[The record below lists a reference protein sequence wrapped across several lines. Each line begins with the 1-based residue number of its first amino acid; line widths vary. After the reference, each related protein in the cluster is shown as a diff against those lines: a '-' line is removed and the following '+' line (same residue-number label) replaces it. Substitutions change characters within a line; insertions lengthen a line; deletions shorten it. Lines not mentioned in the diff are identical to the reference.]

1 MCSGRVDL
9 THVFKAF
16 SKGAD
21 GVFVIGCHLGEC
33 NYITHGN
40 YHALSTVQLAK
51 KILERVGL
59 DPGRLRI
66 EFISGAEGVRFAET
80 MNDIEKKVKALG
92 PLGEAEGIAKD
103 TLAAKLAA
111 VTRLLPSI
119 RLVERERMRLSPNLK
134 KREEVEA
141 FFKSK
146 EVDKI
151 FDDLVGDKLA
161 ISEIMS
167 LLRQQP
173 LSTGEIAERLGL
185 SPSAVS
191 RHMNTSSKHGLVRY
205 DVEQKRYTLAAA

>member
-9 THVFKAF
+9 THIFRAF

-21 GVFVIGCHLGEC
+21 GVFIIGCHLGEC

-40 YHALSTVQLAK
+40 YHALSTVHLAK
-51 KILERVGL
+51 KMLERVGL
-59 DPGRLRI
+59 NPARLRI
-66 EFISGAEGVRFAET
+66 EFISGGEGIRFAET

-92 PLGEAEGIAKD
+92 PLGEAEGIEKNM
-103 TLAAKLAA
+103 LQAKLEA
-111 VTRLLPSI
+111 VTKLIPSI
-119 RLVERERMRLSPNLK
+119 RLVERERLRVSFK
-134 KREEVEA
+134 KREEFEA
-141 FFKSK
+141 FYNSD
-146 EVDKI
+146 EVNKI
-151 FDDLVGDKLA
+151 FDELIADKLA

-167 LLRQQP
+167 LLREKP

-205 DVEQKRYTLAAA
+205 DVSQKCYTLA

>member
-9 THVFKAF
+9 THIFRAF

-40 YHALSTVQLAK
+40 YHALSTVHLAK
-51 KILERVGL
+51 KMLERVGL
-59 DPGRLRI
+59 NPARLRI
-66 EFISGAEGVRFAET
+66 EFISGGEGIRFAET
-80 MNDIEKKVKALG
+80 MNDIEKKVKAFG
-92 PLGEAEGIAKD
+92 PIGEAEGIEKN
-103 TLAAKLAA
+103 TLQAKLEAA
-111 VTRLLPSI
+111 TKLIPSI
-119 RLVERERMRLSPNLK
+119 RLVERERLRVSFK
-134 KREEVEA
+134 KREEFEA
-141 FFKSK
+141 FFNSD
-146 EVDKI
+146 EVNKI
-151 FDDLVGDKLA
+151 FDELIADKLA

-167 LLRQQP
+167 LLREKP

-205 DVEQKRYTLAAA
+205 DVSQKCYTLA

>member
-1 MCSGRVDL
+1 M
-9 THVFKAF
+9 
-16 SKGAD
+16 
-21 GVFVIGCHLGEC
+21 FVIGCHLGEC

-59 DPGRLRI
+59 NPGRLRI

-92 PLGEAEGIAKD
+92 PLGEAEGIAKY

-119 RLVERERMRLSPNLK
+119 RLVERERMRLSPDLK

-141 FFKSK
+141 FFKSN

-151 FDDLVGDKLA
+151 FDDLVADKLA

>member
-9 THVFKAF
+9 THVFRAF

-40 YHALSTVQLAK
+40 YHALSTVLIAGK
-51 KILERVGL
+51 MMERVGL
-59 DPGRLRI
+59 NPERLRI
-66 EFISGAEGVRFAET
+66 EFISGGEGILFAET
-80 MNDIEKKVKALG
+80 MNDIERKVKAMG
-92 PLGEAEGIAKD
+92 PIGEAEGIGKD
-103 TLAAKLAA
+103 TLAARLDA
-111 VTRLLPSI
+111 VTRLIPSI
-119 RLVERERMRLSPNLK
+119 RLVERERLRLPLGK

-141 FFKSK
+141 FFNSD
-146 EVDKI
+146 EVNRIYDELI
-151 FDDLVGDKLA
+151 ADKLA

-173 LSTGEIAERLGL
+173 LSTGEIAERLVL

-191 RHMNTSSKHGLVRY
+191 RHMNTSSRHGLVRY
-205 DVEQKRYTLAAA
+205 DTELKRYALA